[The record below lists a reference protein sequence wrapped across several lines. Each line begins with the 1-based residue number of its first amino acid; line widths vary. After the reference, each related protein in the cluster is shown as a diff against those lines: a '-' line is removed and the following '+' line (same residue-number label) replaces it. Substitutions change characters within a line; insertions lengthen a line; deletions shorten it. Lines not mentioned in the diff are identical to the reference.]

1 VSQINA
7 DLVLKH
13 WRKHHDL
20 KGQCHEIFLYGF
32 FHQSV
37 SPQPQSILLGP
48 FQIFS
53 KIRGDIHSSRFA
65 TGVND
70 TGGNWKK
77 SPIRKMLI
85 ILFGHLWV
93 VEETYI

>member
-1 VSQINA
+1 MRFFASSSF
-7 DLVLKH
+7 
-13 WRKHHDL
+13 
-20 KGQCHEIFLYGF
+20 HE
-32 FHQSV
+32 SV
-37 SPQPQSILLGP
+37 SPQPQSIPLRP

-53 KIRGDIHSSRFA
+53 KIRGNIRSSRFA

-70 TGGNWKK
+70 TGGKWKNLK
-77 SPIRKMLI
+77 SEKFLI